1 MKRIVLFLAVAA
13 ISAAAQ
19 AQTVFVQSGTQP
31 ALDVQRLAPQLV
43 AFAGGEVNFQNLVN
57 GLALGVPV
65 TLSTT
70 IAPGQTQVVTFTPRG
85 TMTPVQIA
93 QTLESTR
100 QSLIA
105 RGIATPTAQ
114 QLATAL
120 VGGALPTALGTTQV
134 GGVVQ
139 SSTAVGTT
147 TQMSPAAALQQN
159 TMAPSA
165 AAGAGAARG
174 NMSDSAMPRGVSDTP
189 PLPVPGVTT
198 GPGTTAGAT
207 GTTGNAGTTAAG
219 GSLAPTP
226 APATTS
232 AAPVRTPVFGAR

>member
-1 MKRIVLFLAVAA
+1 MKRIVAFLVAA
-13 ISAAAQ
+13 LLTAATQ

-31 ALDVQRLAPQLV
+31 ALEVQRLAPQLV
-43 AFAGGEVNFQNLVN
+43 AFAGSDVNFQNLVN

-65 TLSTT
+65 TLTT
-70 IAPGQTQVVTFTPRG
+70 MMAPGQTQVVTFTPTG

-93 QTLESTR
+93 QVLENAR

-105 RGIATPTAQ
+105 RGIATPSAQ

-120 VGGALPTALGTTQV
+120 VGGTLPTALGATQV
-134 GGVVQ
+134 TGLVQ
-139 SSTAVGTT
+139 SSTTVGTT

-159 TMAPSA
+159 TMTPNA
-165 AAGAGAARG
+165 ATGATAARG
-174 NMSDSAMPRGVSDTP
+174 NMSDSAFPRGVSDTP

-207 GTTGNAGTTAAG
+207 GTTGTTGTTAASG
-219 GSLAPTP
+219 ALAPSPASATP
-226 APATTS
+226 G
-232 AAPVRTPVFGAR
+232 APVRTPVFGAR

>member
-1 MKRIVLFLAVAA
+1 MKRFVLLLVTAA
-13 ISAAAQ
+13 LSVAAQ

-43 AFAGGEVNFQNLVN
+43 AFAGGDVNFQNLVN

-70 IAPGQTQVVTFTPRG
+70 VAPGQTQVVTFTPTG

-134 GGVVQ
+134 SGTVQ

-147 TQMSPAAALQQN
+147 TQISPAAALQQS
-159 TMAPSA
+159 TMAPNA
-165 AAGAGAARG
+165 AAGAARG

-207 GTTGNAGTTAAG
+207 GTTSTTGATAAG

-226 APATTS
+226 APATST
-232 AAPVRTPVFGAR
+232 APARTPVFGAR

>member
-1 MKRIVLFLAVAA
+1 MKRILFFLLAAAA
-13 ISAAAQ
+13 IASAQ
-19 AQTVFVQSGTQP
+19 AQTVQFQTGTQP

-43 AFAGGEVNFQNLVN
+43 PFAGGDVNFTNLVN

-65 TLSTT
+65 TLTT
-70 IAPGQTQVVTFTPRG
+70 TVAPGVTQVVSFTPTG

-93 QTLESTR
+93 QVLESAR

-120 VGGALPTALGTTQV
+120 VGGTLPTALGNTPV
-134 GGVVQ
+134 NGLVS
-139 SSTAVGTT
+139 SSTAVGTST
-147 TQMSPAAALQQN
+147 QQMSPAAAVQA
-159 TMAPSA
+159 TVAPNA
-165 AAGAGAARG
+165 AAGSSSGRAQ
-174 NMSDSAMPRGVSDTP
+174 MSDSPFPRGISDTP

-207 GTTGNAGTTAAG
+207 GTTP
-219 GSLAPTP
+219 SLNTP
-226 APATTS
+226 ARGASALPAATG
-232 AAPVRTPVFGAR
+232 RTPVFGAR